1 MKKFKELNGRVITW
15 AKSKEILSKAT
26 PLSQHSKTQEEIKDL
41 FESLF
46 AQQNDLIHFTD
57 SKGSR
62 KDTQEEIKDA
72 IGDILVTLLIQCK
85 IQNLEPLECLESALD
100 IIEKRSG
107 RMINGTFVKDK

>member
-1 MKKFKELNGRVITW
+1 MIRFDKLNGRVGTW
-15 AKSKEILSKAT
+15 AKSKGILDKAT
-26 PLSQHSKTQEEIKDL
+26 PLNQHSKTQEEVNEL
-41 FESLF
+41 FEALF

-85 IQNLEPLECLESALD
+85 IQNLNPLECLESALN